1 MDELTQAIRAEAA
14 RLLEEDVVDV
24 VIGFRAGSLALRP
37 QPAFFTDARGVD
49 TLIYNGFCQN
59 NLATYLSRR
68 SREERV
74 GIVCRGC
81 ESRAIR
87 VLVSEHRH
95 DRADL
100 HLIGIPCAG
109 IIDWRKAEREAG
121 LGPGGFAEVLSIS
134 EQGDEVLLL
143 TRREEHRLEREP
155 MLHDSCKR
163 CAYPD
168 PVGTD
173 IVLGEPAGADAREPR
188 WGLVDAFEA
197 LSPEDR
203 YRSFVQEAERCI
215 RCYAC
220 REACPMCY
228 CTECFVDYTTP
239 RWAESMITPS
249 GTHAWHIIR
258 AFHQAGRC
266 AGCGACER
274 ACPMDIKMTYLT
286 DKLNRD
292 MLEQYDY
299 EVGAGEGAQP
309 PFATFTLD
317 DQDQFVR

>member
-1 MDELTQAIRAEAA
+1 MDELAQAIRAEAA

-24 VIGFRAGSLALRP
+24 VIGFQAGSLALRP
-37 QPAFFTDARGVD
+37 QPAFFTDASGVD

-59 NLATYLSRR
+59 NLATYLARR

-95 DRADL
+95 DREGL
-100 HLIGIPCAG
+100 YLIGIPCEG

-121 LGPGGFAEVLSIS
+121 LGPGGFAEVLSVS
-134 EQGDEVLLL
+134 EQGDEVLLS
-143 TRREEHRLEREP
+143 TRRGEYRLQRERV
-155 MLHDSCKR
+155 LHDSCKR

-173 IVLGEPAGADAREPR
+173 ITLGEPAGADAREPR

-197 LSPEDR
+197 LSPEER
-203 YRSFVQEAERCI
+203 YQSFVQEAERCI

-258 AFHQAGRC
+258 AFHQTGRC
-266 AGCGACER
+266 ASCGACER

-286 DKLNRD
+286 DKLDRD

-299 EVGAGEGAQP
+299 EVGAAEGAPP